1 MSTSITTLTGTPQDG
16 IDAVVAFLMTNQ
28 QASDAFIPHR
38 KEYALLIAQ
47 EFGLS
52 EEICGEIINK
62 LLDDA
67 NQTKLF
73 AARKIM
79 DAMSLIAA
87 VEAPTVALERLIAAA
102 AEVGIMYVVR
112 DIATMLHREPT
123 EAEAYAV
130 VLANTRDLSSR
141 GGLQVDFMTDTEHN
155 LLNWASQYIK
165 DPRKI
170 VELREAYREKDNDW
184 KNDLL

>member
-1 MSTSITTLTGTPQDG
+1 VSTSITTLTGTPQDG

-102 AEVGIMYVVR
+102 AEVGIMLS
-112 DIATMLHREPT
+112 ATSRQCCIGSPQKPRHMRSSWPIPET
-123 EAEAYAV
+123 SAV
-130 VLANTRDLSSR
+130 VAGSR
-141 GGLQVDFMTDTEHN
+141 WT
-155 LLNWASQYIK
+155 S
-165 DPRKI
+165 
-170 VELREAYREKDNDW
+170 
-184 KNDLL
+184 